1 MVSLGAWP
9 LGAGEEEEEEGKA
22 VEVEMETASE
32 ESVRL
37 QPDQREVQHLV
48 VSEEDEID
56 LSHLHM
62 SSVRDPSPSR
72 CQEDGHKIWMVAV
85 FHNENSS
92 FEGNESANSP
102 M

>member
-1 MVSLGAWP
+1 MSLGAWP
-9 LGAGEEEEEEGKA
+9 LGAEEEGGK
-22 VEVEMETASE
+22 VEVEMGTASE

-37 QPDQREVQHLV
+37 QLDQREVQHLV

-62 SSVRDPSPSR
+62 SSVRNPSPGQ
-72 CQEDGHKIWMVAV
+72 CQEDGHRIWMVAT